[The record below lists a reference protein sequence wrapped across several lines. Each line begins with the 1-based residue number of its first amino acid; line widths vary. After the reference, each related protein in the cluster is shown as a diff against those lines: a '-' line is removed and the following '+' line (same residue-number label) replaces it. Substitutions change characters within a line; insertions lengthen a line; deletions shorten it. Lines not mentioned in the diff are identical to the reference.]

1 MRNVIILVALL
12 FLSGC
17 ATSEAESN
25 ASKDSSQCVGVMTTT
40 EAYGHMDP
48 TRFTIQ
54 ILAISEERDVRG
66 YISEIK
72 GQDPIWVNWKRSRGQ
87 NWYAVI
93 YGDFAT
99 KDEAK
104 SVIDGLSSSIRQQGP
119 FVRSFA
125 DVQSDQKTDVFR
137 MR

>member
-1 MRNVIILVALL
+1 MRNVIILVTLL

-17 ATSEAESN
+17 ATNEAENSASN
-25 ASKDSSQCVGVMTTT
+25 DSSQCVGVMTTT

-48 TRFTIQ
+48 ARFTIQ
-54 ILAISEERDVRG
+54 ILAISQERDVRD

-104 SVIDGLSSSIRQQGP
+104 RVIDGLSFNIRQQGP

-125 DVQSDQKTDVFR
+125 DVQSDKKTDVFR